1 MRLIDADELE
11 KELEKM
17 TQDFLDDKTIQGD
30 FCAGVTVE
38 MLEEV
43 RKAPTID
50 AVPVVHGH
58 WKERRKYEVGAAVDD
73 DGWLELEELCSV
85 CGKWVKTQWRSPLY
99 CPKCGAKMDEVS
111 DNGT

>member
-1 MRLIDADELE
+1 MSRLIDADELE

-17 TQDFLDDKTIQGD
+17 TQDFLDDKTIQGS

-50 AVPVVHGH
+50 AVPVVHGR
-58 WKERRKYEVGAAVDD
+58 WIFINVTDDSSVRKDK
-73 DGWLELEELCSV
+73 CFN
-85 CGKWVKTQWRSPLY
+85 CGYILTSYNYNMPTRY
-99 CPKCGAKMDEVS
+99 CPDCGAKMDEVIE
-111 DNGT
+111 